1 MIREQKYDAMAGLPM
16 LLLFL
21 VAAINDTL
29 KQKSN
34 YMITAGKLVSG

>member
-21 VAAINDTL
+21 VAAAVEVAAVL
-29 KQKSN
+29 
-34 YMITAGKLVSG
+34 TAVPQCD